1 MKTII
6 KRFVRLLIGLCV
18 MSFGSAMALV
28 ADLGMEPMGRAQRR
42 HGKVPPGDV

>member
-1 MKTII
+1 MPVFFGGTAMKTII

-28 ADLGMEPMGRAQRR
+28 ADLGM
-42 HGKVPPGDV
+42 